1 MQAADESV
9 AYLLLGTNLGKREE
23 LLEEALKAVAERA
36 GRLIAVSSVYETEP
50 WGTEEQPPYLNQAAA
65 LSTQLP
71 PVALL
76 DTILSIE
83 SGLGRT
89 RRTRWDSRTMD
100 IDIVYYGDAV
110 YSVPGLEIPHPRL
123 HLRNFVLYPLAEIA
137 PDYVHPLLGKT
148 NLELLN
154 GSEDLLQVRR
164 VN

>member
-1 MQAADESV
+1 MLTADESV

-23 LLEEALKAVAERA
+23 LLKKALKAVGERA
-36 GRLIAVSSVYETEP
+36 GQLVAVSSVYETEP
-50 WGTEEQPPYLNQAAA
+50 WGTEGQPPYLNQAAA
-65 LSTQLP
+65 ISTQLA
-71 PVALL
+71 PVVLL
-76 DTILSIE
+76 ETILSIE
-83 SGLGRT
+83 SGLGRM

-110 YSVPGLEIPHPRL
+110 YSGPGLEIPHPRL

-148 NLELLN
+148 NRELLN
-154 GSEDLLQVRR
+154 SSEDLLPVKR